1 VLEAGLTPREGE
13 AFFLGLR
20 LWCSQGGHSRVYMAL
35 TALTIVLAR
44 PLLSMI
50 TSGNIPPAMVI
61 DLNSAWWAYS
71 R

>member
-1 VLEAGLTPREGE
+1 
-13 AFFLGLR
+13 
-20 LWCSQGGHSRVYMAL
+20 MAL

-61 DLNSAWWAYS
+61 DLNSVWWAYS